1 MKAFIP
7 TVTKNNLKINFI
19 DEQIRAFLTQMD
31 ANITDFESNY
41 FSWIELSFEENYDLI
56 IMLNGFFWENYFI
69 DYNVFEEKNISRG
82 HSFYD
87 NSKIHENISKI
98 SNEISDIVKLLKS
111 NTFLTNTKKEEIK
124 KRIIST
130 LVSLSGVY
138 FIQQNLKKISED
150 NYNELNELENNKH
163 TEEEFK
169 WQASILKE
177 VTKTKIIEL
186 DASITKLENVLEDF
200 LSLISDFLI

>member
-69 DYNVFEEKNISRG
+69 DYNVFEEKNISRW

-150 NYNELNELENNKH
+150 NYNELNELKNNKH